1 MSDAT
6 SIIKSLYL
14 KKSEPKNSF
23 QHDEVTP
30 IVPEPFILPPPIPEV
45 KRIMPEKPKIVAAA
59 LACQRRGITQRRSG
73 VLDLSQVLNAWYEK
87 RGSAVQLNGRR
98 VYKNSPGA
106 WVYFDFKGL
115 TYKLAGDT
123 KDFAVKRFLDLVLRA
138 QDPDSV
144 LIIATGKKGN
154 PVLRLAGESEAEG
167 WYCTSS

>member
-45 KRIMPEKPKIVAAA
+45 KRIMREIPKVAATA
-59 LACQRRGITQRRSG
+59 LACQRIGMTKKLSG
-73 VLDLSQVLNAWYEK
+73 VLDLSQALKTWYEN
-87 RGSAVQLNGRR
+87 RGGAVQLNGKR

-106 WVYFDFKGL
+106 WVYFDYKGL

-123 KDFAVKRFLDLVLRA
+123 KDFAVKRFLDLVVRA

-144 LIIATGKKGN
+144 LIPATGKKGN
-154 PVLRLAGESEAEG
+154 PVLRLAGQSEAQG
-167 WYCTSS
+167 WYCTQG